1 MRIWLD
7 QVREEPFTWDET
19 QSVSVESLEQPEVLS
34 LGPVHWHGQVVFA
47 DPGYYLKARLS
58 YEQTLS
64 CNRCLKPIVEQVTP
78 EVELMIV
85 VDRPHAFGA
94 PGGEHE
100 LKEDELGVLH
110 LEGEVLDSAP
120 ILLEQLQ
127 LNVPM
132 KPLCRPDCRGLC
144 PICGA
149 DLNAGMCSCEERS
162 EDPRWAG
169 LAALK
174 SRFESENG

>member
-7 QVREEPFTWDET
+7 QVRAEPFTWDET
-19 QSVSVESLEQPEVLS
+19 QSVSVESLERPELLS
-34 LGPVHWHGQVVFA
+34 LGPVHWRGQVVFA
-47 DPGYYLKARLS
+47 DPGYFLRARLS

-64 CNRCLKPIVEQVTP
+64 CNRCLKPIVERVTP

-85 VDRPHAFGA
+85 VERSHAAGA
-94 PGGEHE
+94 AGGEHE

-110 LEGEVLDSAP
+110 LDGEVLETAP

-132 KPLCRPDCRGLC
+132 KPLCRPDCQGLC

-149 DLNAGMCSCEERS
+149 DRNAGACSCEEQS
-162 EDPRWAG
+162 VDPRWAG

-174 SRFESENG
+174 SRLDSENG

>member
-7 QVREEPFTWDET
+7 QVREEPLTWDET
-19 QSVSVESLEQPEVLS
+19 QSVPLGSLERPELLDLS
-34 LGPVHWHGQVVFA
+34 PVRWNGQVVFA

-64 CNRCLKPIVEQVTP
+64 CIRCLQPIVERVEP

-85 VDRPHAFGA
+85 QERPHAG
-94 PGGEHE
+94 GGERE
-100 LKEDELGVLH
+100 LKEDELGVLTV
-110 LEGEVLDSAP
+110 EGEVLETDP
-120 ILLEQLQ
+120 ILVEQLQ

-132 KPLCRPDCRGLC
+132 KPLCRPDCGGLC
-144 PICGA
+144 PVCGA
-149 DLNAGMCSCEERS
+149 DRNVGACSCQEETA
-162 EDPRWAG
+162 DPRWAG

-174 SRFESENG
+174 SRLDSEG

>member
-1 MRIWLD
+1 
-7 QVREEPFTWDET
+7 
-19 QSVSVESLEQPEVLS
+19 
-34 LGPVHWHGQVVFA
+34 
-47 DPGYYLKARLS
+47 
-58 YEQTLS
+58 
-64 CNRCLKPIVEQVTP
+64 
-78 EVELMIV
+78 
-85 VDRPHAFGA
+85 
-94 PGGEHE
+94 
-100 LKEDELGVLH
+100 EDELGVRH

-144 PICGA
+144 PLCGA